1 MTEGLRGAAMDEKM
15 ARYGLKIRLM
25 PGSLMTWQIFL
36 NSPPERINAVKAEK
50 IYNYGRFESIRRT
63 ARWADCKRS

>member
-1 MTEGLRGAAMDEKM
+1 VAEGLREAAMDEKM
-15 ARYGLKIRLM
+15 AGCGLKIKPRFR
-25 PGSLMTWQIFL
+25 GLMTETIFL